1 MRVVLALH
9 SCFGPLRIA
18 PVRGGMGGV
27 MDPDPVEA
35 VDLVVVRGSVH
46 AVDGVSLRL
55 APGCITGLLGP
66 SGSGKTTLMRA
77 IVGSQRVTSG
87 SVMVLGHP
95 AGAPPVR
102 GRVGYMSQS
111 PALYTDLTVA
121 ENLRYFARILGDG
134 GIDADIDRVELGPRR
149 DALVRTLSGGEM
161 NRASLAVALLG
172 KPSVLVL
179 DEPTVGLDPLL
190 RRDLWAQFRELA
202 DEGLTLLVSSHV
214 MDEAER
220 CDRLLLM
227 RDGQLI
233 FDGSREDLLTLA
245 GDEGVE
251 VAFIRLAEGEVP

>member
-1 MRVVLALH
+1 MTDFA
-9 SCFGPLRIA
+9 
-18 PVRGGMGGV
+18 
-27 MDPDPVEA
+27 PVEA
-35 VDLVVVRGSVH
+35 ADLVVVRGSVR

-55 APGCITGLLGP
+55 SPGLITGLLGP

-87 SVMVLGHP
+87 SVTVLGHA
-95 AGAPPVR
+95 AGAPAVR
-102 GRVGYMSQS
+102 GRVGYMAQS

-134 GIDADIDRVELGPRR
+134 GVDDVIDRVELGPRR
-149 DALVRTLSGGEM
+149 DALVRTLSGGEL

-172 KPSVLVL
+172 HPDVLVL

-190 RRDLWAQFRELA
+190 RRDLWAQFRALA
-202 DEGLTLLVSSHV
+202 EDGLTLLVSSHV

-227 RDGQLI
+227 REGRLI
-233 FDGSREDLLTLA
+233 FDGSRADLLTLA
-245 GDEGVE
+245 GDDGVE
-251 VAFIRLAEGEVP
+251 TAFIRLAEGDRP